1 MPFVHQS
8 VIHTTK
14 EQANYKRDRERDIPD
29 DSVEKRTV
37 NVAGEKST
45 SEAEKEN
52 EGVVKVVVVSE
63 IEIDGS
69 DAPCAVV

>member
-1 MPFVHQS
+1 MFISQS
-8 VIHTTK
+8 FIQQKSKPTT
-14 EQANYKRDRERDIPD
+14 RERERYIPD